1 MQTIISEV
9 DRVRRA
15 HGFIGI
21 TATTALAARG
31 VTVFDPFSTL
41 VSADAVLDPGIV
53 LWPNVVVQVLQG
65 GSLRI
70 AAGTVLFSG
79 TRIVARGGHV
89 TIGREVEIGEEG
101 GFTIRADAPDIA
113 IAIGDGARLVGGGS
127 LALANTIGRGAQVL
141 GPIGLQNCRLGDG
154 GSYREPDP
162 DLRGG
167 VLKGSGI
174 ARGIDVPRGHV
185 IQAFG
190 LFNEAPLRRQSHF
203 HPKTTT

>member
-1 MQTIISEV
+1 LQTIIAEV

-15 HGFIGI
+15 NGFIGLA
-21 TATTALAARG
+21 ATTALAARG

-41 VSADAVLDPGIV
+41 VSADAVLDPGII

-65 GSLRI
+65 GALRI
-70 AAGTVLFSG
+70 AAGTVLFPG
-79 TRIVARGGHV
+79 TRIVAQGGHV
-89 TIGREVEIGEEG
+89 AIGREVEIGAEG
-101 GFTIRADAPDIA
+101 GFTITADAPGIA
-113 IAIGDGARLVGGGS
+113 ITVGDGARLVGGGS

-141 GPIGLQNCRLGDG
+141 GPIRMQNCRLGDG

-162 DLRGG
+162 DRRGG
-167 VLKGSGI
+167 VLKGSGV

-190 LFNEAPLRRQSHF
+190 LFSEAPLRRQSHF